1 MKAKVQ
7 CNEKEAADYWDGLS
21 KKEKDWE
28 RGWMLGEHRNMKRRD
43 RESNMWE
50 RRWNDLDQAFDEG
63 IARLE
68 QRATCKAPPCAQGGR
83 LASSSG
89 DHYESPRDNH
99 ATNVT
104 QGELLK
110 GSWV

>member
-1 MKAKVQ
+1 MRTHWEVSLEGKHVRDQWDADFEARVQ

-43 RESNMWE
+43 RESKMWE
-50 RRWNDLDQAFDEG
+50 RRWNDLDQAFEEG

-68 QRATCKAPPCAQGGR
+68 RRWG
-83 LASSSG
+83 
-89 DHYESPRDNH
+89 
-99 ATNVT
+99 ATNVP

-110 GSWV
+110 GSWI